1 MELVAAVAVNE
12 KTKHR
17 SDRTT
22 PFQQPNSDHKWRVV
36 SPYFTNDDENTKMI
50 VLNKKRKRKR
60 KKKKVVQERVI
71 SPYFEKDQ
79 EKKRLKED
87 PETENL
93 NKKNEALK
101 VVTCSQL
108 VYSQLVSQKTYYE
121 LASKLAF
128 QVVAHLKKEEKHK
141 KKKKTAIKV
150 SPYFE
155 KSQEEEEEDVDPVV
169 VGLGKEK
176 KKKSILL
183 SAAEKR
189 SVAYERKCCDNTWKP
204 PRSDIGLLQED
215 HVDDPWR
222 VLVICMLLN
231 RTTGIQ
237 AKQVISDLFNLC
249 PNAKV
254 ASEVSSGE
262 IEKII
267 QPLGLFRKR
276 AVMIKRFSQEY
287 LEEGWTHVTQLHGI
301 GKYAAD
307 AYAIFCTGKWDLV
320 KPADHMLNYYW
331 DFLCSITHTLK

>member
-1 MELVAAVAVNE
+1 MAE
-12 KTKHR
+12 
-17 SDRTT
+17 
-22 PFQQPNSDHKWRVV
+22 
-36 SPYFTNDDENTKMI
+36 
-50 VLNKKRKRKR
+50 
-60 KKKKVVQERVI
+60 ERVI
-71 SPYFEKDQ
+71 SPYFEKYQ
-79 EKKRLKED
+79 RLKED

-101 VVTCSQL
+101 VVG
-108 VYSQLVSQKTYYE
+108 
-121 LASKLAF
+121 
-128 QVVAHLKKEEKHK
+128 HLKKEEKRK
-141 KKKKTAIKV
+141 KKKIAKKV

-155 KSQEEEEEDVDPVV
+155 KSQEEEDVDSVV

-204 PRSDIGLLQED
+204 PRSDFGLLQED

-287 LEEGWTHVTQLHGI
+287 LEESWTHVTQLHGI

-320 KPADHMLNYYW
+320 RPADHMLNYYW
-331 DFLCSITHTLK
+331 DFLSTITHTLN

>member
-101 VVTCSQL
+101 
-108 VYSQLVSQKTYYE
+108 
-121 LASKLAF
+121 
-128 QVVAHLKKEEKHK
+128 VVAHLKKEEKHK

>member
-1 MELVAAVAVNE
+1 MAE
-12 KTKHR
+12 
-17 SDRTT
+17 
-22 PFQQPNSDHKWRVV
+22 
-36 SPYFTNDDENTKMI
+36 
-50 VLNKKRKRKR
+50 
-60 KKKKVVQERVI
+60 ERVI
-71 SPYFEKDQ
+71 SPYFEKYQ
-79 EKKRLKED
+79 RLKED
-87 PETENL
+87 PETENS

-108 VYSQLVSQKTYYE
+108 VYSQLVCQKTYYE

-128 QVVAHLKKEEKHK
+128 QVVGHLKKEEKRK
-141 KKKKTAIKV
+141 KKKKIAKKV

-155 KSQEEEEEDVDPVV
+155 KSQEEEDVDSVV

-204 PRSDIGLLQED
+204 PRSDFGLLQED

-287 LEEGWTHVTQLHGI
+287 LEESWTHVTQLHGI

-320 KPADHMLNYYW
+320 RPADHMLNYYW
-331 DFLCSITHTLK
+331 DFLSTITHTLN

>member
-60 KKKKVVQERVI
+60 KKMKVVQERVI
-71 SPYFEKDQ
+71 SPYFEKDK

-128 QVVAHLKKEEKHK
+128 Q
-141 KKKKTAIKV
+141 
-150 SPYFE
+150 
-155 KSQEEEEEDVDPVV
+155 
-169 VGLGKEK
+169 K

-287 LEEGWTHVTQLHGI
+287 LEGSWTHVTQLHGI

-320 KPADHMLNYYW
+320 KPTDHMLNYYW